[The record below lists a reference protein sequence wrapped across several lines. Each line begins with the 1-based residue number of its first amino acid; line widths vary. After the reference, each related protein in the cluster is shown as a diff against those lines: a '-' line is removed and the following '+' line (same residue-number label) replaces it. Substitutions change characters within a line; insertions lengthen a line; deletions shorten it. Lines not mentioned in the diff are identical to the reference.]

1 MNIVL
6 DIFHGS
12 GSVIRPAILE
22 RRLTLV
28 SLNVL
33 PQVIVTTPERC
44 LVLLLSMQPEV
55 LAELGLIA
63 FYEC

>member
-33 PQVIVTTPERC
+33 PQVIVTTPKRC
-44 LVLLLSMQPEV
+44 LVLLSMQPEV